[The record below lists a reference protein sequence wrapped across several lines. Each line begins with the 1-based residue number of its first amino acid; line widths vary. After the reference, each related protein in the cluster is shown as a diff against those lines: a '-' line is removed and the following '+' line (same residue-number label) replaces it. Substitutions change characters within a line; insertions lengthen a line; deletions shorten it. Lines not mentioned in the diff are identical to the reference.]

1 MENNHTVNS
10 QSGGKVLAMYDIRGI
25 QDYIYRT
32 PHIKDAMGASLIIE
46 DILKNALRE
55 ACKNLKLKPEETDL
69 EWEKGEEEEEVKPFK
84 MSEKAVQV
92 LYIGGGN
99 AYVIYN
105 GNDLYRNINK
115 IMSKYIIEHTY
126 SLQLA
131 AACVKVTDKYYNDYE
146 ELRNKMDDVKAKM
159 AGSKP
164 LGALPIMKTEIRTG
178 YPAIEESP
186 DKNRVDISKET
197 AIKLDE
203 KNEKIK
209 ELKQDKF
216 LENYINR
223 GKDSRIAVV
232 HIDGNNMGLRI
243 REQIEHEPDYVKA
256 VNTMRQISHNIKK
269 AYNDT
274 FDKMKHEFEDE
285 DTKFAQNIERFV
297 RKVIVAGDDITY
309 VCNAHIALET
319 VRYYSEQ
326 ISGLM
331 MVSEEST
338 QENIEKYGFSICA
351 GIAYIGSHFPFYTAY
366 EVAEACCA
374 SAKGEAKKDENK
386 EKLQPKGER
395 IGNYVDFQICKNI
408 HCKNLDKV
416 RQEEYSTPTGENL
429 LIRPYYIPTTHQYGL
444 SKNAGKI
451 NDYTSLKENIRKFSD
466 EKNLPR
472 SFVKDIRNTY
482 SLGRY
487 QMDTLY
493 AFLKSRDWKLPKDS
507 LYEEINGVQTA
518 LWYDAAEIMDYNL
531 YITQSQEENADA

>member
-46 DILKNALRE
+46 DILKKALRE

-69 EWEKGEEEEEVKPFK
+69 EWEKGEEVKPFK
-84 MSEKAVQV
+84 MSEKVVQV

-99 AYVIYN
+99 AYAIYN

-243 REQIEHEPDYVKA
+243 REQI
-256 VNTMRQISHNIKK
+256 
-269 AYNDT
+269 
-274 FDKMKHEFEDE
+274 
-285 DTKFAQNIERFV
+285 
-297 RKVIVAGDDITY
+297 
-309 VCNAHIALET
+309 
-319 VRYYSEQ
+319 
-326 ISGLM
+326 
-331 MVSEEST
+331 
-338 QENIEKYGFSICA
+338 
-351 GIAYIGSHFPFYTAY
+351 
-366 EVAEACCA
+366 
-374 SAKGEAKKDENK
+374 
-386 EKLQPKGER
+386 
-395 IGNYVDFQICKNI
+395 
-408 HCKNLDKV
+408 
-416 RQEEYSTPTGENL
+416 
-429 LIRPYYIPTTHQYGL
+429 
-444 SKNAGKI
+444 
-451 NDYTSLKENIRKFSD
+451 
-466 EKNLPR
+466 
-472 SFVKDIRNTY
+472 
-482 SLGRY
+482 
-487 QMDTLY
+487 
-493 AFLKSRDWKLPKDS
+493 
-507 LYEEINGVQTA
+507 
-518 LWYDAAEIMDYNL
+518 
-531 YITQSQEENADA
+531 